1 MRIGYVSHYAADD
14 IRGWS
19 GSVYHMADCLARP
32 GSTVTSIGPLT
43 IQRHPVNVAQYLMH
57 EKLLGRR
64 DHPQRDPGLLKHWAT
79 QVHAKLDSVDV
90 DILFGPG
97 GLPLTWV
104 ESDLPMAIW
113 TDCTFASLEG
123 YYAKYTNMS
132 ARTRRNGHEAERR
145 VLERADVIVMAC
157 EWAARSAIEDYGTD
171 PSKVHVVPFG
181 ANLPVAVDA
190 AGGMQLAEARPT
202 DTCELLFLGV
212 DWERKGGPIA
222 MEIAEQLHAAGR
234 NVRLTVVGVDPPKDG
249 PAPPWLRTLGF
260 IAKNTDEGLARLQ
273 QLLSESHFLLVPTQ
287 AECFGIVFAEAAAH
301 ALPSLAPDTGGVANA
316 LLDGRSGHLFDLAA
330 PASDWTARI
339 ESLLDDRDAYLHL
352 CRTSRAAYED
362 VLNWDASGARVHA
375 LMQQQLGHAAAP
387 SDSPESSSPDGAPS
401 AAPRP

>member
-19 GSVYHMADCLARP
+19 GTGYHIADCLKRD
-32 GSTVTSIGPLT
+32 GSSVTSIGPLT
-43 IQRHPVNVAQYLMH
+43 IPRHPVNVAQYLMH

-64 DHPQRDPGLLKHWAT
+64 DHPQRDPGLLKNWAK
-79 QVHAKLDSVDV
+79 QIHAKLATVDV
-90 DILFGPG
+90 DILVGPG
-97 GLPLTWV
+97 GLPLTYV

-132 ARTRRNGHEAERR
+132 ERTRRNGHEAERR

-157 EWAARSAIEDYGTD
+157 EWAARSAIDDYGTD
-171 PSKVHVVPFG
+171 PAKVHVVPFG

-190 AGGMQLAEARPT
+190 AGAMALAEARPE

-212 DWERKGGPIA
+212 DWERKGGDIA
-222 MEIAEQLHAAGR
+222 MQVAEQLHAAGR
-234 NVRLTVVGVDPPKDG
+234 NVRLTVVGVDPPISD
-249 PAPPWLRTLGF
+249 PPPWLRSLGF

-273 QLLSESHFLLVPTQ
+273 QLLGESHFLLLPTQ

-301 ALPSLAPDTGGVANA
+301 ALPSLAPNTGGVPNA
-316 LLDGRSGHLFDLAA
+316 LIDGRNGHLFELSE
-330 PASDWTARI
+330 PAEAWVDRI
-339 ESLLDDRDAYLHL
+339 ASLLDDRDAYLDL
-352 CRTSRAAYED
+352 CRRSRATYED
-362 VLNWDASGARVHA
+362 TLNWDVCGARVHELLRA
-375 LMQQQLGHAAAP
+375 QLQSPGV
-387 SDSPESSSPDGAPS
+387 PESSQPDGAAP